1 MLVDSQVKG
10 NYIIRTYI
18 FLKTKNRLIKLYN
31 KYLTYFKFEG
41 NN

>member
-10 NYIIRTYI
+10 NYIIRTYT
-18 FLKTKNRLIKLYN
+18 FLKTRNRLIKLYN
-31 KYLTYFKFEG
+31 KYLTNFKLEE